1 MTTSRV
7 MTIPIA
13 SIRPAKSNRPLSA
26 EHVRDLAESFSTT
39 TFATAIVVRPIPDDG
54 EYKWEPVAGFHRI
67 EAAKRTEQ
75 KELHAIVVEDATDL
89 QLELIQ
95 IDENILRR
103 EFTPAQEA
111 RAMAR
116 RKAIYQEQT
125 PGARRGGD
133 RRSKSQVG
141 RMKSF
146 AKATAAATGRSI
158 TAINRSVARGDR
170 ISAEVLKQVQGTP
183 LESGHFLDRLAK
195 LSPDEQKQLIADGL
209 ATTKGPSKD
218 RDQTDVEKDLT
229 RLRRCWDQV
238 CAAAREK
245 FREEITASAP
255 KKK

>member
-13 SIRPAKSNRPLSA
+13 AIKPMKPNRPLSTM
-26 EHVRDLAESFSTT
+26 HVRDLAESFTTT
-39 TFATAIVVRPIPDDG
+39 TFATAVVVRPIPDDG
-54 EYKWEPVAGFHRI
+54 EYKWEPIAGFHRI
-67 EAAKRTEQ
+67 EAAKRAEQ
-75 KELHAIVVEDATDL
+75 KELHAIVVEGATDL

-103 EFTPAQEA
+103 EFTPVQEA
-111 RAMAR
+111 KAMAR
-116 RKAIYQEQT
+116 RKAIYREQT

-195 LSPDEQKQLIADGL
+195 LSPDEQKQLIADEL
-209 ATTKGPSKD
+209 AKAKGAPKNG
-218 RDQTDVEKDLT
+218 DQDDVEKDLT
-229 RLRRCWDQV
+229 RLRRCWAQTCV
-238 CAAAREK
+238 AARDK
-245 FREEITASAP
+245 FREEITASSS
-255 KKK
+255 KKS